1 MAKISIFLNTNEQ
14 VYGYRLHISRGSFL
28 WYTVHMFGKE
38 REKNVHVM
46 ARPFMEWFATTA
58 DTSQRREKAAHV
70 MRQAKQAV
78 ADLAAWRTT
87 PQSAPWHCEGPTVAD
102 HVARMLVTLFA
113 ITEGEGLAHV
123 EEFVREKDLG
133 LDIQAMVHVLRT
145 NERFLTAFA
154 IIHDCAKPETA
165 FFDAEP
171 DTRGAAEG
179 FIQHGL
185 RGERKMTEAERIRY
199 DKLFRAY
206 AAAHPILPTH
216 AVMGSFYDAYGIAV
230 HYDRH
235 DAVAASPACAD
246 TRSAVAQAMTLPL
259 SEQKMLAELVR
270 YHIDSIHA
278 FNDRADAKAYE
289 ILAARAGRAGLNV
302 EVFLDLALAVLF
314 LDAVAGSVHYEQG
327 AYRAQT
333 QLVVHMLRAERE
345 AVPKRHA
352 DREFARDQAAKNEYK
367 AMLANAGLD
376 GESVFALLGT
386 PIGPVRGDV
395 MRRVQAA
402 IDDPS
407 APLDFGAHTDELR
420 RRIARVRE

>member
-1 MAKISIFLNTNEQ
+1 
-14 VYGYRLHISRGSFL
+14 
-28 WYTVHMFGKE
+28 MFGFKD
-38 REKNVHVM
+38 KVM
-46 ARPFMEWFATTA
+46 PVQTMPFMQWCALVAETDA
-58 DTSQRREKAAHV
+58 RRNKAVQTIDEIAC
-70 MRQAKQAV
+70 AV
-78 ADLAAWRTT
+78 PSLVAWRTT

-133 LDIQAMVHVLRT
+133 LDVQAMVHVLRT

-185 RGERKMTEAERIRY
+185 RGERTMTEAERIRY

-206 AAAHPILPTH
+206 AASHPNLPVH
-216 AVMGSFYDAYGIAV
+216 AVMGGFYDTYGIAV

-235 DAVAASPACAD
+235 DAVAASPAYAD
-246 TRSAVAQAMTLPL
+246 VRSEIAQAMALPL

-314 LDAVAGSVHYEQG
+314 LDAVAGSVHYERG
-327 AYRAQT
+327 TYRAQT

-345 AVPKRHA
+345 AMPKRHA

-402 IDDPS
+402 IDEPS